1 MDKSIE
7 VEYMDLSQLSAD
19 GSFVLIHVSVGNM
32 PPGHV
37 QKRLEQV
44 KRDLPLCKLLE
55 KKMVKY
61 AVVACSATGIKTM
74 QISIDY
80 TESPDD
86 TKETI
91 TNFDDALKVIK

>member
-19 GSFVLIHVSVGNM
+19 NSFVLIHVSVGHM
-32 PPGHV
+32 PAMRV

-55 KKMVKY
+55 KKLVKY
-61 AVVACSATGIKTM
+61 AIVACSATGIKTM
-74 QISIDY
+74 QISVDY
-80 TESPDD
+80 TKNVNGI
-86 TKETI
+86 KEII